1 MFLKRLF
8 CKHNYQQ
15 TKQYLEDRQSFDDEC
30 YTTHTYLVTEYK
42 CSKCGK
48 TKIEME
54 HYNRHNYTWY

>member
-30 YTTHTYLVTEYK
+30 YTTHTYLVTDYK

-54 HYNRHNYTWY
+54 HYNRYNYAWY